1 MRNILIIGLGRFGK
15 FCAMKLTQL
24 GHQVM
29 AVDRNEDRVEAAMNY
44 LNNVAIGDST
54 RQDFLE
60 SIGIEDFDVCIV
72 AIGDDFQSSLETTAL
87 LKELGAKKVVARASR
102 DVHQKFLLNNG
113 ADEVVYPERVIAEW
127 TAIRQSGD
135 YIMDYISLDSS
146 HGLFEI
152 KVPDKWVGKSLTQ
165 LDIRRKNSLNV
176 VAIKN
181 GDDIVVGSDPDTPL
195 DKEQTLMIIG
205 KNEDIHRYIK

>member
-1 MRNILIIGLGRFGK
+1 MRNILIIGLGRFGRH
-15 FCAMKLTQL
+15 CALKLTEL

-29 AVDRNEDRVEAAMNY
+29 AVDHNEDRVEAAMNF

-60 SIGIEDFDVCIV
+60 SLGIEDFDVCIV
-72 AIGDDFQSSLETTAL
+72 CIGDDFQSSLETTAL

-113 ADEVVYPERVIAEW
+113 ADEVVYPERVVAEW
-127 TAIRQSGD
+127 TATRQSGD
-135 YIMDYISLDSS
+135 YIMDYISLDDS

-152 KVPDKWVGKSLTQ
+152 MVPDKWAGKSLAQ
-165 LDIRRKNSLNV
+165 LNIRRKYNMNV
-176 VAIKN
+176 VAVKN
-181 GDDIVVGSDPDTPL
+181 GDDIVVAYDPDRPL
-195 DKEQTLMIIG
+195 SKDEKLIIIG
-205 KNEDIHRYIK
+205 KNSDIHKYVK